1 MIGWIYDLLSR
12 GAEQGEMG
20 ECREALLAGVE
31 GDVLEIGAGTG
42 WNLSHYRAA
51 ARVVAVEP
59 DASMAKRLPEKVAQA
74 RVPVEVVTAQAEA
87 LPFPD
92 ASFDAVV
99 STFVLCSVA
108 DPPRVLAE
116 LRRVLRPGGRL
127 VLLEHVRGEG
137 RTARWQDRLTWVH
150 RRAFGNC
157 HLNRDTRTAVGE
169 AGFDVAA
176 VGPVRIPGS
185 HALVRDGIQGAAIR
199 TSS

>member
-12 GAEQGEMG
+12 GAEKGEMG
-20 ECREALLAGVE
+20 ERREALLARVE

-42 WNLSHYRAA
+42 WNLPHYGAA
-51 ARVVAVEP
+51 TRVVAVEP
-59 DASMAKRLPEKVAQA
+59 DASMAKRLPEKLAQA
-74 RVPVEVVTAQAEA
+74 SVPVEVVTAQAES

-99 STFVLCSVA
+99 STFVLCSVE
-108 DPPRVLAE
+108 DPSRVLAE
-116 LRRVLRPGGRL
+116 LRRVLRPEGRL

-137 RTARWQDRLTWVH
+137 RTARWQDRMTGLH
-150 RRAFGNC
+150 RRLAGNC
-157 HLNRDTRTAVGE
+157 HLNRDTRTAIAQ

-176 VGPVRIPGS
+176 VAPVRIPGS
-185 HALVRDGIQGAAIR
+185 HALVRDGIQGAAIK

>member
-12 GAEQGEMG
+12 GQEEREMG
-20 ECREALLAGVE
+20 ELRRVLVSGIE
-31 GDVLEIGAGTG
+31 GEVLEIGAGTG
-42 WNLSHYRAA
+42 WNLPHYRAA
-51 ARVVAVEP
+51 SRVVAVEP
-59 DASMAKRLPEKVAQA
+59 DQSMAKRLPEKVAQA
-74 RVPVEVVTAQAEA
+74 SVPVETVTAQAEA

-99 STFVLCSVA
+99 STFVLCSVD

-137 RTARWQDRLTWVH
+137 RTARWQDRLTGISRKV
-150 RRAFGNC
+150 AGNC
-157 HLNRDTRTAVGE
+157 RLNRDTRTAVRE
-169 AGFDVAA
+169 AGFDVGA
-176 VGPVRIPGS
+176 VEAVRLPSS
-185 HALVRDGIQGAAIR
+185 HPLVRDGIQGAAIK